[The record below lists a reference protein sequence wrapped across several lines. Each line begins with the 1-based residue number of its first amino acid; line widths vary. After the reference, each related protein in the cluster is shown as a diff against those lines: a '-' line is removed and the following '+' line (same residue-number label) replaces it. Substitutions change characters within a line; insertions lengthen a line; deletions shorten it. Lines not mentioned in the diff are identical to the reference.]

1 MMDPRKEQQKE
12 NLSKKSR
19 LKVETA
25 STYIL
30 VRSLH
35 LFFFFLTHLSLWI
48 YVFGREGFFFFIL
61 FWGIW
66 EICVYMFDFILN

>member
-35 LFFFFLTHLSLWI
+35 LFFFFDSSFLVDLCFWMR
-48 YVFGREGFFFFIL
+48 GDFFFIL

-66 EICVYMFDFILN
+66 EICVYMFDFSLN